1 MPITV
6 ECDGGCGATV
16 PRLEDFERFGFAD
29 VKYYCPECAAAV
41 RGHLADID
49 ELHDSLAKKWRSG
62 VNSRRKAFLRGWDN
76 PKASLPDA
84 S

>member
-6 ECDGGCGATV
+6 ECDGGCEATV
-16 PRLEDFERFGFAD
+16 PRLEDFERFGYSD
-29 VKYYCPECAAAV
+29 VKYYCPECAKLV
-41 RGHLADID
+41 RAYLDGID
-49 ELHDSLAKKWRSG
+49 EHHDRLVKSWRSG
-62 VNSRRKAFLRGWDN
+62 VTNRQKAFMRAN

>member
-16 PRLEDFERFGFAD
+16 PRLEDFERFGYAD
-29 VKYYCPECAAAV
+29 YRYYCPDCAKEYRV
-41 RGHLADID
+41 VLADID
-49 ELHDSLAKKWRSG
+49 KLHDSLAKKWRSG
-62 VNSRRKAFLRGWDN
+62 VNRRRKQFLSAS

-84 S
+84 

>member
-16 PRLEDFERFGFAD
+16 PRLEDFERFGYAHL
-29 VKYYCPECAAAV
+29 KYYCPECAEKMRV
-41 RGHLADID
+41 VLAEID

-62 VNSRRKAFLRGWDN
+62 VNSRRKAFLKAN
-76 PKASLPDA
+76 PKAVLPDA

>member
-29 VKYYCPECAAAV
+29 YRYYCPDCAEAV
-41 RGHLADID
+41 RKHLTGID
-49 ELHDSLAKKWRSG
+49 EFHDSLTKKWRSG
-62 VNSRRKAFLRGWDN
+62 VTNRQKAFLRAN
-76 PKASLPDA
+76 PKAGLPDA

>member
-29 VKYYCPECAAAV
+29 VKYYCPECSEKV
-41 RGHLADID
+41 RGHLAAID
-49 ELHDSLAKKWRSG
+49 ELHDALTKKWRSG
-62 VNSRRKAFLRGWDN
+62 VTTRKNAFLKAN

>member
-16 PRLEDFERFGFAD
+16 PRLREFERFGYAEI
-29 VKYYCPECAAAV
+29 KYYCPECSEKM
-41 RGHLADID
+41 REYYIGID

-62 VNSRRKAFLRGWDN
+62 INSRRKAFLKAS